1 MAYPI
6 SDPSP
11 LLYPWVF
18 HRHLGIDGKATA
30 IPTPKSCS
38 PVLNQFII
46 NIKAIAGGTKEGTD
60 TTTYA
65 LGGYF
70 LPEALVLKGR
80 QQFLINIFGI

>member
-1 MAYPI
+1 MAYLVPN
-6 SDPSP
+6 PAP

-30 IPTPKSCS
+30 IPAPKSCS
-38 PVLNQFII
+38 FVLNHFIV
-46 NIKAIAGGTKEGTD
+46 NIKAIASGAKEGTD

-70 LPEALVLKGR
+70 LPEVLVFKR
-80 QQFLINIFGI
+80 